1 MKKLLVFITTF
12 ITIFAL
18 CINTIAPIN
27 AQSRTPQ
34 TETVTPKPAKT
45 TNTSKHTATP
55 AKAPK
60 LTATKS
66 ATKPA
71 TKPATKHTKSTHR
84 RKQILAN
91 NIYPRTTTVPTKT
104 NVISFDGKD
113 LPVGDFT

>member
-45 TNTSKHTATP
+45 TNAPKHTATP

-66 ATKPA
+66 ATKS
-71 TKPATKHTKSTHR
+71 TIKSTHH

-91 NIYPRTTTVPTKT
+91 KIYLAKH
-104 NVISFDGKD
+104 
-113 LPVGDFT
+113 LQ